1 MTSLSYIFR
10 TKSQTDLISLLGM
23 YFFGDEIRFS
33 ALKLNY
39 SNCGQMETLFIDF
52 FYYLGVIYIM

>member
-10 TKSQTDLISLLGM
+10 TKSQTDLIVLLGI

-39 SNCGQMETLFIDF
+39 FNCGQRETLFIDL
-52 FYYLGVIYIM
+52 FYYLGIIYIM